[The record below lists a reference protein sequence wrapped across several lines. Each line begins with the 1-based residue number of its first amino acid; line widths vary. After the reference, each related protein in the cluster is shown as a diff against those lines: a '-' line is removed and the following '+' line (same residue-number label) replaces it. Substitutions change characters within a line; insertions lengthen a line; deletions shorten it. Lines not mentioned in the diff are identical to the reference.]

1 MKKID
6 ASLQLTRQIVS
17 YIWEKIEKKELIP
30 SSSPIDIDTLINSG
44 KLFCRKVITGK
55 SDKLMDMIDNYRQ
68 SHSILN

>member
-44 KLFCRKVITGK
+44 KLFCHITYTTVASACVFPFVGR
-55 SDKLMDMIDNYRQ
+55 I
-68 SHSILN
+68 